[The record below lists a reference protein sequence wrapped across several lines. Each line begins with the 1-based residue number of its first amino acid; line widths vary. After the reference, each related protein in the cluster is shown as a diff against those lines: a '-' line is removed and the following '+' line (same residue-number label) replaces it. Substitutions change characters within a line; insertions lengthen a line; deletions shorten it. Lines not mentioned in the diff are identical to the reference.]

1 MNKKTLLT
9 IISLLLVAASVFGLV
24 AGSMGDSEL
33 SDIVRYKKAQ
43 KADIIDFVDILEER
57 VEDLREAQEAA
68 EDDEKD
74 KEDDAEDGEEPDTAQ
89 TSQSQQQ
96 YNAGASQVA
105 AGQASYSAAEQ
116 RYNETLSQY
125 QATETRIR
133 DVEIR
138 LTDLRA
144 SRSTVQAQLDATQ
157 ANYNKAKPVYDL
169 IQSLGLSEIGNTVSA
184 TLAQYGYTSMED
196 LKADIQAYEAAQTQ
210 LAEIDRQISAAE
222 QQLQNDKTS
231 LAGLQVQ
238 LDQRKAEMNSA
249 QASINSGNASIE
261 NAKNEMA
268 AEQERLNEN
277 VDKMNELKDSLKEQ
291 QDDVEAAVKS
301 GVDILMEN
309 EGIAALVE
317 DESDYEGVL
326 EAAREYVDTEA
337 DKLNAEL
344 DVRQGLYNALRIL
357 SAVSALAGIIC
368 LVAAYRPNIQKLT
381 AALAAACLAA
391 VGAVAVNIYGLAND
405 YTAFAYTLEDG
416 SGDGSLQLAALIA
429 LLVVSILTAV
439 IALLSFRER
448 SGKLPRRAK
457 PAPTAAA
464 YTPAPKAKET
474 LDVDDYEPP
483 VVQMT
488 KKSKPAAPEVVI
500 APESIDDLE
509 AETRRL
515 NEEAER
521 LEAETRKTE
530 YEKARQEYEEARRR
544 FEEARRKSEKE

>member
-1 MNKKTLLT
+1 MNKKTLLM
-9 IISLLLVAASVFGLV
+9 IISLMLVAASVFGLV

-57 VEDLREAQEAA
+57 VDDLREAQEAA
-68 EDDEKD
+68 EEDEKD
-74 KEDDAEDGEEPDTAQ
+74 EEDDVDEPDDEQ
-89 TSQSQQQ
+89 PSQSQQQ

-105 AGQASYSAAEQ
+105 AGQASYSTAEQ

-125 QATETRIR
+125 QATETSIR
-133 DVEIR
+133 DTETR
-138 LTDLRA
+138 LNDLRA

-157 ANYNKAKPVYDL
+157 ASYNKAKPVYDL
-169 IQSLGLSEIGNTVSA
+169 IQSLGLSDIGNTVSA
-184 TLAQYGYTSMED
+184 MLAQYGYTSMED
-196 LKADIQAYEAAQTQ
+196 LKADIQAYESASTQ

-222 QQLQNDKTS
+222 QQLQNDKTA

-249 QASINSGNASIE
+249 QASINSGKANIE

-268 AEQERLNEN
+268 AEQEQLNEN
-277 VDKMNELKDSLKEQ
+277 VDKMNELRDSLEEQ

-301 GVDILMEN
+301 GIDILMEN
-309 EGIAALVE
+309 DGIAALVE

-337 DKLNAEL
+337 DKLNDEL
-344 DVRQGLYNALRIL
+344 DVRQSLYNALRIL

-368 LVAAYRPNIQKLT
+368 LVAAYRPDTQKLT

-391 VGAVAVNIYGLAND
+391 VGAIGVNIYGLAND

-416 SGDGSLQLAALIA
+416 SGDGSLQMAALIA
-429 LLVVSILTAV
+429 LLAVSILAAV

-448 SGKLPRRAK
+448 SGKLPRRAN
-457 PAPTAAA
+457 PAPAAAA
-464 YTPAPKAKET
+464 YDPVPKAPEK

-488 KKSKPAAPEVVI
+488 KKSKPAEPEVVI
-500 APESIDDLE
+500 APDSIDDLE

-544 FEEARRKSEKE
+544 FEEARRKNEKE